1 MENNVLSCTTAD
13 IFKNG
18 DIIIEI
24 PLTGKNVPTVFKTFI
39 VECITR
45 GEARNILDDDDLLN
59 ELLEKG
65 SAHNILTMGQISLLL
80 KIDPNGEFS
89 EDMTLAYTTYENGR
103 KSTML
108 RKIKY
113 FEISYSDTE
122 LYHKKALRMLKRR
135 VEKGLKQ
142 FTTKISS

>member
-18 DIIIEI
+18 DITIEI
-24 PLTGKNVPTVFKTFI
+24 PLTGKNVPTVFKNFI

>member
-1 MENNVLSCTTAD
+1 MENNILNCTTAD

-18 DIIIEI
+18 DITIEI
-24 PLTGKNVPTVFKTFI
+24 PLTGKNVPTVFKNFI
-39 VECITR
+39 GECITR

-59 ELLEKG
+59 ELFEKG
-65 SAHNILTMGQISLLL
+65 SVHNILTMGQISLLL
-80 KIDPNGEFS
+80 KIDPNGKFS
-89 EDMTLAYTTYENGR
+89 ENMTLAYTTYENGR

-113 FEISYSDTE
+113 FEISYSDTD

-142 FTTKISS
+142 FTLKNN